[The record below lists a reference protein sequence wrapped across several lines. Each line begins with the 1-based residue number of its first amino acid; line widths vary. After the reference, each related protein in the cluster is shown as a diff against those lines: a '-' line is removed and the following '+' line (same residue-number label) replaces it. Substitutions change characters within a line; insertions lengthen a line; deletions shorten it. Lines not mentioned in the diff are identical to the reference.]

1 MLLRHGYGEENILGV
16 YAFFI
21 FSFSTVT
28 TEASSSDRVEQ
39 WGRPR
44 GIGAAAL
51 AAVVNQRPF
60 QPHFWHTLHL
70 VSSFSLPPPPSPSA
84 CLGSLQTD
92 DAWQTAGNKSTHFT
106 PKSRGRPNAA
116 STVRTNAT
124 QPQRDQDERVV
135 WRRGWVEEE
144 WELLFSGL
152 LVSCCSCDLIK
163 GDGWAPSQLLSGG
176 TRRFSGG
183 QIRWN
188 NCCIPLCFR
197 RGELCQVT
205 LSDSYFV
212 LKVCQ
217 FAGLLLLKVYKSCPS
232 SLVYSHCDFD
242 VSFWNI
248 NRTVRVETSCFHVL
262 IFIIRIQWNNLT
274 FVILKILWS
283 FKLSKACSALCLEP
297 ATKMLDLSFLLKQGL
312 CWTFQISHLE
322 GDIKRDGLRRQRQH
336 LADGV
341 ATSQEWLTSKMAIFH
356 NCVS

>member
-1 MLLRHGYGEENILGV
+1 MLLGHGYAEENILGV
-16 YAFFI
+16 YGFFI

-44 GIGAAAL
+44 GISAAAL

-70 VSSFSLPPPPSPSA
+70 VSSFSLFFPPSA

-92 DAWQTAGNKSTHFT
+92 DAWRTAGNKSTHFT

-124 QPQRDQDERVV
+124 QPQREPG
-135 WRRGWVEEE
+135 WKGGLEAGLGRRR
-144 WELLFSGL
+144 ELLFSGL
-152 LVSCCSCDLIK
+152 LVSCYSCDLIK

-232 SLVYSHCDFD
+232 FFSLFTLW
-242 VSFWNI
+242 FW
-248 NRTVRVETSCFHVL
+248 C
-262 IFIIRIQWNNLT
+262 IFM
-274 FVILKILWS
+274 KY
-283 FKLSKACSALCLEP
+283 
-297 ATKMLDLSFLLKQGL
+297 
-312 CWTFQISHLE
+312 
-322 GDIKRDGLRRQRQH
+322 
-336 LADGV
+336 
-341 ATSQEWLTSKMAIFH
+341 
-356 NCVS
+356 